1 MNPSVKR
8 CFPGCPAGQR
18 LLPYSRARSRDVTIL
33 YRTVSSGRFD
43 RCRSYRPEQWK
54 LVLDALHITHGVHE
68 WKRLEQASQ
77 AAFEWDVEDDAAGI
91 IGSVKVAP
99 DVIGLL
105 WETVSEL
112 LNSYSTLPARGP
124 LGSLLQAFRDL
135 MARHVHRAEEES
147 AIWTAVDQAC
157 TAVDELDAIGEDITW
172 TDFAELLAHA
182 FERASI
188 PMEPTPHQG
197 VRLLDAMT
205 ARGLSFKA
213 LFVLG
218 LNDKVFP
225 RYVREDAFL
234 RDRHRRVLDTTLGFK
249 IDEKLADTTRNACSS
264 A

>member
-1 MNPSVKR
+1 M
-8 CFPGCPAGQR
+8 
-18 LLPYSRARSRDVTIL
+18 
-33 YRTVSSGRFD
+33 
-43 RCRSYRPEQWK
+43 
-54 LVLDALHITHGVHE
+54 
-68 WKRLEQASQ
+68 EQASQ

-112 LNSYSTLPARGP
+112 LEFLQYSSCPRDDRLVASGVPRPNG
-124 LGSLLQAFRDL
+124 QACASCGRRD
-135 MARHVHRAEEES
+135 

-172 TDFAELLAHA
+172 AEFAELLAHA

-188 PMEPTPHQG
+188 PLEPTPHQG

-249 IDEKLADTTRNACSS
+249 IDEKLAGYDEERLLFSLICGS
-264 A
+264 ADRRLYLSFQRADAGRMLAASPYIGGELRRWDSVRSKWKWFLVA